1 MIFIFY
7 ILKTKMESK
16 HPQELDHIVNNL
28 VKKLDYDSLRDLSV
42 KLQVAVKKQERE
54 GKINYAEQCVEQAF
68 NIVKGNKNVVDSKEN
83 MKKIAQDKFSQSY
96 SSEYNDNEEWIDF
109 FIEKQ
114 SKMFYDDENF
124 SHMNY

>member
-1 MIFIFY
+1 
-7 ILKTKMESK
+7 MESK

-42 KLQVAVKKQERE
+42 KLQVERE